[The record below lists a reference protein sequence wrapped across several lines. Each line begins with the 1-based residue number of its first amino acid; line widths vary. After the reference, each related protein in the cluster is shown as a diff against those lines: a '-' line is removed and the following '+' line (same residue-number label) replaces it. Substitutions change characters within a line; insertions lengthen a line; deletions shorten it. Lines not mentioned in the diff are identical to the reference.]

1 MSLHALIFSSLVE
14 AAGAFSLSFNGV
26 HDKLFK
32 LAVNDITLTLDAA
45 RAKMKIGPDV
55 SPDIGACFNLM
66 LPAPFLALLLEAI
79 NRPSCNDAPV
89 NPGQL
94 EDFFNILLLLSR
106 YRCSPSDFF
115 SELKHGAESQFGPH
129 ENLAGSEKMFSR
141 CMQGLSF
148 ASNAEHRGN
157 EWAES
162 QTFDHNIADAAKG
175 ILSYDVPFIV
185 YLFNTYLQRNSN
197 HYCFN
202 VLRYYI
208 FFFNYFFH
216 SIVAKMH
223 GYIFPCQC
231 YHSLYGR

>member
-55 SPDIGACFNLM
+55 SPDIGACFNFM
-66 LPAPFLALLLEAI
+66 LPAPFLALLLKAI
-79 NRPSCNDAPV
+79 NSPSCNDVPV
-89 NPGQL
+89 NAGQL

-162 QTFDHNIADAAKG
+162 QMFDHNIADAAKG
-175 ILSYDVPFIV
+175 ILSYVPFIV

-208 FFFNYFFH
+208 FFFNYFFY
-216 SIVAKMH
+216 SIVATMH
-223 GYIFPCQC
+223 GYIFPRQC